1 MARTRDEFLKDCD
14 AEDRSAYESL
24 FQDVDDLA
32 RELGDPDPSDE
43 STLNKPLEGVPL
55 RLRISFGDP
64 KGPSLR
70 LAHGKLGGVA
80 PLLWFFPSQNEERW
94 TAVNRVS
101 ALLAQ
106 LPKAG
111 VKEGDAATFGIN
123 LKKAGFVSG
132 GGKVLKTSTA
142 GETTGV
148 SRVFR
153 WESNRADHTYIPPG
167 IVSVSYPQYPIN
179 AAAPGTVVIQVTVGR
194 SSAIQRV
201 KVVRDL
207 PPFTK
212 FALSAV
218 NKWRFQTATLD
229 GKSMTS
235 NLAIAFVFS
244 PLSPGQ

>member
-1 MARTRDEFLKDCD
+1 MRRFQQFRLIIEHVKRYSAIIKYMARTRDEFLQDCD

-24 FQDVDDLA
+24 FEDVDNLA

-43 STLNKPLEGVPL
+43 TTLNKPLEGVPL

-111 VKEGDAATFGIN
+111 VKDADAATYGNN

-142 GETTGV
+142 GERTGV

-153 WESNRADHTYIPPG
+153 WESNRADLVTA
-167 IVSVSYPQYPIN
+167 VRALVTKIN
-179 AAAPGTVVIQVTVGR
+179 AY
-194 SSAIQRV
+194 
-201 KVVRDL
+201 
-207 PPFTK
+207 
-212 FALSAV
+212 
-218 NKWRFQTATLD
+218 
-229 GKSMTS
+229 
-235 NLAIAFVFS
+235 
-244 PLSPGQ
+244 

>member
-1 MARTRDEFLKDCD
+1 MARTRDDFLKDCD

-32 RELGDPDPSDE
+32 RALGDPDPSDE
-43 STLNKPLEGVPL
+43 STLSAPVEGVPL

-70 LAHGKLGGVA
+70 LAHGKLGAVA
-80 PLLWFFPSQNEERW
+80 PLLWFFPSQNPERW
-94 TAVNRVS
+94 TAVNRIS

-111 VKEGDAATFGIN
+111 VKDSDAAMFGAY
-123 LKKAGFVSG
+123 LKRAGFVSS

-153 WESNRADHTYIPPG
+153 WESNRNDLVTAVRAL
-167 IVSVSYPQYPIN
+167 VSKIN
-179 AAAPGTVVIQVTVGR
+179 AY
-194 SSAIQRV
+194 
-201 KVVRDL
+201 
-207 PPFTK
+207 
-212 FALSAV
+212 
-218 NKWRFQTATLD
+218 
-229 GKSMTS
+229 
-235 NLAIAFVFS
+235 
-244 PLSPGQ
+244 

>member
-1 MARTRDEFLKDCD
+1 MARTRDEFLMDCD

-24 FQDVDDLA
+24 FKDVDDLA

-43 STLNKPLEGVPL
+43 TALSKPLEGEPL
-55 RLRISFGDP
+55 RLRISFSDP

-70 LAHGKLGGVA
+70 LKHSKLGGVA
-80 PLLWFFPSQNEERW
+80 PLLWFFPSNNEERW

-111 VKEGDAATFGIN
+111 VKDADALAYGTN

-142 GETTGV
+142 GETEGV

-153 WESNRADHTYIPPG
+153 WGSNRDDVVTALRAL
-167 IVSVSYPQYPIN
+167 VNKIN
-179 AAAPGTVVIQVTVGR
+179 AY
-194 SSAIQRV
+194 
-201 KVVRDL
+201 
-207 PPFTK
+207 
-212 FALSAV
+212 
-218 NKWRFQTATLD
+218 
-229 GKSMTS
+229 
-235 NLAIAFVFS
+235 
-244 PLSPGQ
+244 

>member
-1 MARTRDEFLKDCD
+1 MARTRDEFLQDCD

-24 FQDVDDLA
+24 FEDVDNLA

-111 VKEGDAATFGIN
+111 VKDADAATFGNN

-142 GETTGV
+142 GERTGV

-153 WESNRADHTYIPPG
+153 WESNRADLVTA
-167 IVSVSYPQYPIN
+167 VRALVTRIN
-179 AAAPGTVVIQVTVGR
+179 GY
-194 SSAIQRV
+194 
-201 KVVRDL
+201 
-207 PPFTK
+207 
-212 FALSAV
+212 
-218 NKWRFQTATLD
+218 
-229 GKSMTS
+229 
-235 NLAIAFVFS
+235 
-244 PLSPGQ
+244 

>member
-1 MARTRDEFLKDCD
+1 MARTRDEFLQDCD

-24 FQDVDDLA
+24 FEDVDNLA

-43 STLNKPLEGVPL
+43 TTLNKPLEGVPL

-111 VKEGDAATFGIN
+111 VKDADAATFGNN

-142 GETTGV
+142 GERTGV

-153 WESNRADHTYIPPG
+153 WESNRADLVTA
-167 IVSVSYPQYPIN
+167 VRALVARIN
-179 AAAPGTVVIQVTVGR
+179 AY
-194 SSAIQRV
+194 
-201 KVVRDL
+201 
-207 PPFTK
+207 
-212 FALSAV
+212 
-218 NKWRFQTATLD
+218 
-229 GKSMTS
+229 
-235 NLAIAFVFS
+235 
-244 PLSPGQ
+244 

>member
-1 MARTRDEFLKDCD
+1 MARTREEFLKDCD

-24 FQDVDDLA
+24 FADVDNLA
-32 RELGDPDPSDE
+32 RELGDPDPADE
-43 STLNKPLEGVPL
+43 TALAKPLGEAPI
-55 RLRISFGDP
+55 RLRINFGDP

-70 LAHGKLGGVA
+70 LAHAKLGGVA
-80 PLLWFFPSQNEERW
+80 PLLWFFPSQNEKVW

-111 VKEGDAATFGIN
+111 VKENDALAFGMN

-153 WESNRADHTYIPPG
+153 WESNRSDLVTAVRTLVMKIN
-167 IVSVSYPQYPIN
+167 SY
-179 AAAPGTVVIQVTVGR
+179 
-194 SSAIQRV
+194 
-201 KVVRDL
+201 
-207 PPFTK
+207 
-212 FALSAV
+212 
-218 NKWRFQTATLD
+218 
-229 GKSMTS
+229 
-235 NLAIAFVFS
+235 
-244 PLSPGQ
+244 